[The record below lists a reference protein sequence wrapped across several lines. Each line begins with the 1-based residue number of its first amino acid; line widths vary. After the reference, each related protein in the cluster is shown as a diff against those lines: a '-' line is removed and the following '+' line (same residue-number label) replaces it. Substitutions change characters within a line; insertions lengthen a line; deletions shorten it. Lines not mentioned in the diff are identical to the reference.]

1 MLATETEA
9 AAPVALITAELA
21 MPLSV
26 PLETMDASFLTR
38 PVLVAVWTIGL
49 PMTRPVF
56 SGRVPGGP
64 LRMLVSAMLV
74 AAPVALARTE
84 APVPEMLPTEMGLL
98 RARLL
103 TVPELV
109 AVWKTEPIPTI
120 VQEVVLM
127 NEAPTEA
134 AAPVAVVE
142 TDDPWP
148 ARLPVVRPVML
159 LVTSNGGPGELV
171 TVWLMPPRNGLVN
184 VVVLIALTDTDA
196 CAPVADS
203 AATAPFARLPLP
215 SVISPTLLIPPVL
228 MTCWNMFGG
237 RNQEGPRERCIAD
250 VPDAGPRE
258 RSAAADGADDGRAA
272 ERRSGRS
279 SRCW

>member
-26 PLETMDASFLTR
+26 PVETMDASFLTR
-38 PVLVAVWTIGL
+38 PELVAVWRIGL
-49 PMTRPVF
+49 PMTKPVF
-56 SGRVPGGP
+56 ERHVLGGP

-84 APVPEMLPTEMGLL
+84 APVPEMPPTEMGLV

-103 TVPELV
+103 TMPVLV
-109 AVWKTEPIPTI
+109 AVWKTEPIPTL

-127 NEAPTEA
+127 NETPIEA

-159 LVTSNGGPGELV
+159 LVTSDGG
-171 TVWLMPPRNGLVN
+171 
-184 VVVLIALTDTDA
+184 A
-196 CAPVADS
+196 
-203 AATAPFARLPLP
+203 
-215 SVISPTLLIPPVL
+215 
-228 MTCWNMFGG
+228 
-237 RNQEGPRERCIAD
+237 
-250 VPDAGPRE
+250 
-258 RSAAADGADDGRAA
+258 
-272 ERRSGRS
+272 GRS
-279 SRCW
+279 WSPSG